1 MKKLIAFA
9 IVAFLFG
16 GTLYAQTKTVEEKK
30 IEKTE
35 VVKEVKIEKKESKDD
50 HRFCEP
56 PEDTSKPVKISGASE
71 EGKKEILVEKTIIK
85 KEGGCCSTEEKIT
98 ASDSTKSTC
107 SDVKTTEHKETE
119 SCCSAEEKSE
129 VKKEIKI
136 EHSGEGM
143 KSCCDDEKTPEKK

>member
-9 IVAFLFG
+9 LVVFLFG

-30 IEKTE
+30 VEKKE
-35 VVKEVKIEKKESKDD
+35 VVKEVKIENKESKDD

-56 PEDTSKPVKISGASE
+56 PEDTSKPVKINGASE
-71 EGKKEILVEKTIIK
+71 EHKKEVVIEKTIIK
-85 KEGGCCSTEEKIT
+85 EKDDCCSTEEKT
-98 ASDSTKSTC
+98 
-107 SDVKTTEHKETE
+107 
-119 SCCSAEEKSE
+119 E